1 MGSNDAIAITGI
13 AVTFAVSVA
22 NLIYSLRTNRRTIFV
37 NTVTTS
43 RLKWID
49 TLRDE
54 ASEFIAVATR
64 LSDHSSPPDKRPE
77 MLLQR
82 DTLLHQIALHL
93 NPVDLEDQRIKILA
107 TRAREISDKG
117 DATEELPAALIE
129 LRDATG
135 NYLRKNGTERKMSR
149 PGSHPRFAR
158 CLIAHGFWR

>member
-1 MGSNDAIAITGI
+1 MGSNDVVAITGI
-13 AVTFAVSVA
+13 AVTFVVSVA

-54 ASEFIAVATR
+54 VSEFIAATTR
-64 LSDHSSPPDKRPE
+64 LSDKSSPPDKRADL
-77 MLLQR
+77 LLQR

-93 NPVDLEDQRIKILA
+93 NPVDLEDQRIKALA
-107 TRAREISDKG
+107 TQIREMSDKG
-117 DATEELPAALIE
+117 DATGDLSAALIE

-135 NYLRKNGTERKMSR
+135 NYLKKEWNRVKNESEGR
-149 PGSHPRFAR
+149 
-158 CLIAHGFWR
+158 